1 MQRMMQEMSIK
12 KQLMA
17 EQFKYDLEL
26 AKLQVDIAN
35 KKLQQA
41 EDRKDQRTKIQ
52 ATQQSELIEQRKN
65 NTMPKD
71 FENSGVDTLDLGL
84 M

>member
-1 MQRMMQEMSIK
+1 
-12 KQLMA
+12 MA
-17 EQFKYDLEL
+17 EQFQYDFEL

-35 KKLQQA
+35 QKLQQA

-65 NTMPKD
+65 NTLPKD
-71 FENSGVDTLDLGL
+71 FENSVAEEFDLGL